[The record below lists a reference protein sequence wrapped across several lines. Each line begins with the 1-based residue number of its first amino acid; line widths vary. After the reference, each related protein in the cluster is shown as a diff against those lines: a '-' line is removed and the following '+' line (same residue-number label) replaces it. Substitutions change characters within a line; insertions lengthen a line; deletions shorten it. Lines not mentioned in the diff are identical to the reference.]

1 MAPKPPNGTPRPQ
14 QQVPVLRTTM
24 LHQFSFAVAPQPGGG
39 RVLTIT
45 VPPGEQ
51 IVLPF
56 DADPANS
63 LGRAMLAPSI
73 AVPDAPLQ

>member
-1 MAPKPPNGTPRPQ
+1 
-14 QQVPVLRTTM
+14 VPVLRTTM
-24 LHQFSFAVAPQPGGG
+24 LHHFNWAVAPRPDGG